1 MIKLTPFR
9 PSDFATFISWL
20 DNEELLFQIAGKYFT
35 FPLTNDQLQNYLD
48 DEKSIAFNV
57 VDLEL
62 DKIIIG
68 DPSMRGKRLGGQLI
82 EALKQHAFS
91 ELKKWFAKKMELNED
106 LSRTIRR
113 VLGLP

>member
-1 MIKLTPFR
+1 
-9 PSDFATFISWL
+9 
-20 DNEELLFQIAGKYFT
+20 
-35 FPLTNDQLQNYLD
+35 
-48 DEKSIAFNV
+48 
-57 VDLEL
+57 
-62 DKIIIG
+62 
-68 DPSMRGKRLGGQLI
+68 MRGKRLGGQLI